1 MQQLEIR
8 KELLTIS
15 DAARILSVHKN
26 TIRNM
31 INRGELSAQRIGG
44 RLIRI
49 HKDELAA
56 ILSPYNA

>member
-15 DAARILSVHKN
+15 DAAKILSVHKN

-31 INRGELSAQRIGG
+31 INRGELSAHRIGG

-49 HKDELAA
+49 HKDELTA

>member
-31 INRGELSAQRIGG
+31 INRGELIAQRIGG

-49 HKDELAA
+49 HKDELTA

>member
-1 MQQLEIR
+1 MHQLEIK

-15 DAARILSVHKN
+15 DAAKILSVHKN

-31 INRGELSAQRIGG
+31 INRGELQAHRIGG

-49 HKDELAA
+49 HKDELAT
-56 ILSPYNA
+56 ILSPYDA